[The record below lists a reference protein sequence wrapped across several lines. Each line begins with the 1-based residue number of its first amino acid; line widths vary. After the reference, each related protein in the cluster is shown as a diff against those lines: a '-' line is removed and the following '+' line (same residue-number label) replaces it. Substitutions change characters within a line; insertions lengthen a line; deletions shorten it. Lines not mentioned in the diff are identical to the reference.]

1 MKLALC
7 FAFIAACGGKSVPI
21 AQKGPTSGGGLS
33 PEQWKTLAQ
42 EVATR
47 TGAKVIS
54 WGQADLADDDHE
66 VRFAVLENQGTTEGT
81 YLLSSRGKLYA
92 LTFDVDGKT
101 QPWGG
106 RDNLWAK
113 LPDQRLA
120 HRQAHRAGYEDTEI
134 ALRGGAIVVLRT
146 SFLDDARSSDQPVE
160 KEFPCNPTCTP
171 FAPGA
176 DTYGLKNPRG
186 PAATID
192 ELFPRVK

>member
-7 FAFIAACGGKSVPI
+7 LAFVAACGGGTSSTVSHN
-21 AQKGPTSGGGLS
+21 GPTPPTLTV
-33 PEQWKTLAQ
+33 EQFQKLAV

-47 TGAKVIS
+47 TGAKVIT

-66 VRFAVLENQGTTEGT
+66 VRFAVLENQGTSEGT

-92 LTFDVDGKT
+92 ILFDVDGKT
-101 QPWGG
+101 QAWGG
-106 RDNLWAK
+106 RDNLWVKSADK
-113 LPDQRLA
+113 RIA
-120 HRQAHRAGYEDTEI
+120 HRQAHRAGFEDTEV
-134 ALRGGAIVVLRT
+134 ALRAGKIVVLRT
-146 SFLDDARSSDQPVE
+146 AYLDDARTSDQPE
-160 KEFPCNPTCTP
+160 EREFPCDPVCTP

-186 PAATID
+186 PASTID